1 MKKTTL
7 ALLGILLTSYT
18 FAQTYSTGT
27 MELYNVDDVLFTA
40 KVDVTSTLVTLTLS
54 GPDNRYLGFGF
65 GVRSMGSGGDV
76 VIFYDDVDTPA
87 QDFQL
92 SDRKFLGTGQ
102 VPEIDVNQDW
112 TLVSNILADGQR
124 TVIGTR
130 VLDTG
135 HDDDYVF
142 STSDSS
148 LDFVWAIGNGYS
160 MSRHDYSTRG
170 GSMQSLTLSQE
181 DVVLSDFKLTP
192 NPGRSKFELQLP
204 NGVNNVKLQVF
215 DVLGKNVLTKTVS
228 TLSTTIDVSKWNSG
242 VYLVRVTS
250 DNGSQTKRFIKQ

>member
-7 ALLGILLTSYT
+7 ALLGILLTSFG
-18 FAQTYSTGT
+18 FAQTYSTGI
-27 MELYNVDDVLFTA
+27 MELYDVDDAVFTA
-40 KVDVTSTLVTLTLS
+40 KVDVTSDLVTLTLS

-65 GVRSMGSGGDV
+65 GLQTMGSGGDV
-76 VIFYDDVDTPA
+76 VLFYDDVDTPTE
-87 QDFQL
+87 DFQL

-112 TLVSNILADGQR
+112 ILVSNTLEDGQR
-124 TVIGTR
+124 TVVGTR
-130 VLDTG
+130 VLDTE

-148 LDFVWAIGNGYS
+148 LDFTWAIGNSYS
-160 MSRHDYSTRG
+160 LERHSARG
-170 GSMQSLTLSQE
+170 GSMQSLTLSQNE
-181 DVVLSDFKLTP
+181 VALSEFTMTP
-192 NPGRSKFELQLP
+192 NPGRSKFILQLP
-204 NGVNNVKLQVF
+204 AGVNNVKIQVY
-215 DVLGKNVLTKTVS
+215 DVLGKNILSRSMS

-250 DNGSQTKRFIKQ
+250 ENGTLTKRFVKQ